1 MLMIKGHDYLL
12 HNSEPSHLFSHLYFH
27 VEYHSHHKLKDEDES
42 IEERKDKSSK
52 LAYIL

>member
-12 HNSEPSHLFSHLYFH
+12 HNSETSHPFNHLYFH

-42 IEERKDKSSK
+42 IEEIKDNISK